1 MANTC
6 IVYTFYMCPVSTV
19 IALYLFAVLPKSVT
33 KGHLILEC
41 PFDVLNF
48 PKNQPKK
55 LTKIVK
61 GHNLDTGFLATS
73 QISY

>member
-6 IVYTFYMCPVSTV
+6 IVYTFYMCPISTV

-55 LTKIVK
+55 LT
-61 GHNLDTGFLATS
+61 
-73 QISY
+73 